1 MDTDKKDNM
10 AKYRQARK
18 AFNETAITPS
28 HIKHGK
34 KELKEN
40 TIKQYVEIIT
50 RLHRRNFSCTKDGN
64 LDDVLFHIFSGK
76 QIQEYHLKYIKSKC
90 RYICYNLPNYM
101 EEVYPNKNSLKVNLV
116 PYVTLAGYLS
126 DHDDKYKILHNFLSK
141 YIIDLN
147 KIYEA
152 KRDDNEIDPKDIGK
166 IITDY
171 SMDTLLNNANKFD
184 NINEKLIYSL
194 YTMIPPRR
202 LEYTSVVVG
211 NHSNTTIRDDT
222 NYLIKKKGM
231 PSYFIWNEYKTS
243 KAYGRILVDI
253 PPELAKIIKEYLMT
267 NKIKVGDNLLQQS
280 RTNFIRLIKKVFN
293 KIYDADI
300 SLRWLRISFATYING
315 LNISNNEKTRLALQ
329 MGHSSAQS
337 SRYKKI
343 LD

>member
-1 MDTDKKDNM
+1 MDTDKKNNM

-18 AFNETAITPS
+18 AFNQCSITPS

-34 KELKEN
+34 KELKQN

-64 LDDVLFHIFSGK
+64 LDDVLTHIFSGK
-76 QIQEYHLKYIKSKC
+76 EIQEYHLKYIKSKC

-101 EEVYPNKNSLKVNLV
+101 EEIYPNKNSLKVNLV

-147 KIYEA
+147 KAYEN

-171 SMDTLLNNANKFD
+171 SIETLLNNANKFD
-184 NINEKLIYSL
+184 NINEKLIYAL
-194 YTMIPPRR
+194 YTMLPPRR

-211 NHSNTTIRDDT
+211 THTGTKIKDDT
-222 NYLIKKKGM
+222 NYLIKKGSTPK
-231 PSYFIWNEYKTS
+231 YLIWNDYKTS
-243 KAYGRILVDI
+243 KAYGRIIVDI
-253 PPELAKIIKEYLMT
+253 PPELAEIIKEYLIQK
-267 NKIKVGDNLLQQS
+267 KIKTGDKFLPLQ

-293 KIYDADI
+293 QVYNADI
-300 SLRWLRISFATYING
+300 SLRWLRISYSTYLNG
-315 LNISNNEKTRLALQ
+315 LNISNNEKARLALQ
-329 MGHSSAQS
+329 MGHGSAQS

-343 LD
+343 I